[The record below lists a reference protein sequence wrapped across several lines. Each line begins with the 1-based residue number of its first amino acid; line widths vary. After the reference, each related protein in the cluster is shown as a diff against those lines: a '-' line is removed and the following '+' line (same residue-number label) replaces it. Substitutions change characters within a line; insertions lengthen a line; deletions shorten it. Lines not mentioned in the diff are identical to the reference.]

1 MTKTPDQSPATKS
14 SDKKARSNSSAKMI
28 KLPTPPFSSP
38 TKGKPVKRFKKEQ
51 SQKAPHTIC
60 FERVGDKQNSYIV
73 YIKRPNN
80 DGGFIQP
87 VDNFLQAET
96 PESDKFKEYAN
107 ALAPLVSR
115 RINRNNNEPLP
126 EKSERNLTKGKPN
139 YPFRCLYC
147 QKTDEIEH
155 DVHILCVMDVVKDVI
170 NNASKYPTNFVT
182 DLRLSNAT
190 KEGPRPMD
198 HVITDKGIQ
207 TILYRYYFDEHLNEE
222 TFDEQDE
229 VCVIPEKITKTFY
242 TNHHDVAHHYFSP
255 HNGTYSAMAQSF
267 GFPVSPEE

>member
-1 MTKTPDQSPATKS
+1 MAKSPPTKS

-28 KLPTPPFSSP
+28 KLPTPPFPSP
-38 TKGKPVKRFKKEQ
+38 TKGRPVKRFKKEQ
-51 SQKAPHTIC
+51 SQKTPHAIC
-60 FERVGDKQNSYIV
+60 FEHVGDKQNSYV
-73 YIKRPNN
+73 VCVKRPDQ
-80 DGGFIQP
+80 DGGYIQP
-87 VDNFLQAET
+87 VADFIEANT
-96 PESDKFKEYAN
+96 PESDKFKECAN

-155 DVHILCVMDVVKDVI
+155 GACIQCVMDVVKDVI

-182 DLRLSNAT
+182 NLQLSNAT
-190 KEGPRPMD
+190 KEGPRPLD

-207 TILYRYYFDEHLNEE
+207 TILYRYYFDTHLNEQ
-222 TFDEQDE
+222 TFDEQDQ
-229 VCVIPEKITKTFY
+229 VHIIPEEITKTFY
-242 TNHHDVAHHYFSP
+242 ADHRDVAHHFFSP
-255 HNGTYSAMAQSF
+255 HNGTYSTMAQTF
-267 GFPVSPEE
+267 GFPESPEE